1 MDAIILYFIQANL
14 GIMVFYLFYRLILHR
29 DTFFEEKRFTVLLGM
44 LFSALYPLI
53 DLSSFIQ
60 GSKPIVAFTNSLST
74 TLPEILISGKG
85 VNTESLTNQDLLY
98 FLYVGI
104 VGIFMIRIITQA
116 ISVFHLVLKG
126 KKLKLEDQT
135 IIQLPSKSAPF
146 SFFGWIFVNPDEHS
160 SADLIEILQH
170 ERAHVRQFHSFDALC
185 SEIVCALFWI
195 NPFIWLLK
203 NHLRA
208 NLEYLAD
215 KDVIHSGFDLKS
227 YQYHLLRL
235 SFQLAPN
242 KINNGFNVSQL
253 KNRIVMMN
261 KKKTSLVGLCKYAFI
276 LPLFVMI
283 LLTNYACKPKNDKPA
298 KVNTSVKVDTTK
310 TTIKVV
316 NKPMAEEPMAG
327 VEEEN
332 ALSYPDNL
340 KKKLTDEPLVGV
352 EQMPEFPGGETALMK
367 FLSKN
372 VHYPTSASEMGIQGR
387 VIIRFV
393 ISKTGVV
400 SQVEVIR
407 GLNPA
412 CDKEAVRVV
421 KMMPKWIPG
430 KQNGR
435 NVPVYFTLPIKY
447 QLSTK

>member
-14 GIMVFYLFYRLILHR
+14 GIVVFYLFYRLFLHK
-29 DTFFEEKRFTVLLGM
+29 DTFFKEKRFTVLLGIV
-44 LFSALYPLI
+44 FSALYPLI
-53 DLSSFIQ
+53 DLSSIIQ
-60 GSKPIVAFTNSLST
+60 GSKPIASFANSLSIS
-74 TLPEILISGKG
+74 LPEILVSGKG
-85 VNTESLTNQDLLY
+85 IHTESLTNQDLLY
-98 FLYVGI
+98 LLYAVMVVLFL
-104 VGIFMIRIITQA
+104 IRIISQTLT
-116 ISVFHLVLKG
+116 VFQLVING
-126 KKLKLEDQT
+126 KKQVLEDQT
-135 IIQLPSKSAPF
+135 IIRLPAKSAPF
-146 SFFGWIFVNPDEHS
+146 SFFGWIFINPDEHS
-160 SADLIEILQH
+160 SADQIEILHH
-170 ERAHVRQFHSFDALC
+170 ERAHVRQFHSFDVLC

-195 NPFIWLLK
+195 NPFVWLLK
-203 NHLRA
+203 MHLRA

-261 KKKTSLVGLCKYAFI
+261 KKKTSLAGLCKYAFI
-276 LPLFVMI
+276 LPLFAMI
-283 LLTNYACKPKNDKPA
+283 LLTNYACKPKKDKPA
-298 KVNTSVKVDTTK
+298 EVTTSAKVDTTK
-310 TTIKVV
+310 TTIKVL
-316 NKPMAEEPMAG
+316 NKPMTEAPM
-327 VEEEN
+327 E
-332 ALSYPDNL
+332 
-340 KKKLTDEPLVGV
+340 GV
-352 EQMPEFPGGETALMK
+352 EQMPEFPGGEAGLMK

-387 VIIRFV
+387 VILRFV
-393 ISKTGVV
+393 ISKTGDV

-407 GLNPA
+407 GLDPA

-421 KMMPKWIPG
+421 KMMPKWTPG

-435 NVPVYFTLPIKY
+435 NVPVYFTLPIRY

>member
-1 MDAIILYFIQANL
+1 MDAIILYFIKANL

-44 LFSALYPLI
+44 VFSALYPLI

-85 VNTESLTNQDLLY
+85 VHTESLTNQDLLY
-98 FLYVGI
+98 ILYVCI

-116 ISVFHLVLKG
+116 LSVFHLVLKG

-146 SFFGWIFVNPDEHS
+146 SFFGWIFINPAEHS
-160 SADLIEILQH
+160 SRDLIEILQH
-170 ERAHVRQFHSFDALC
+170 ERAHVRQFHSFDVLC
-185 SEIVCALFWI
+185 SEIICALFWI

-203 NHLRA
+203 NSLRA

-253 KNRIVMMN
+253 KNRIIMMN

-283 LLTNYACKPKNDKPA
+283 LLTNYACNPKNDKPA
-298 KVNTSVKVDTTK
+298 EVNTSVKVDTTK

-327 VEEEN
+327 VE
-332 ALSYPDNL
+332 
-340 KKKLTDEPLVGV
+340 
-352 EQMPEFPGGETALMK
+352 QMPEFPGGKAALMK

-387 VIIRFV
+387 VILRFV

-435 NVPVYFTLPIKY
+435 NVPVFFTLPIRY

>member
-14 GIMVFYLFYRLILHR
+14 GILVFYLFYRLLLHK
-29 DTFFEEKRFTVLLGM
+29 DTFFKQKRMT
-44 LFSALYPLI
+44 LFFGIIFSTLYPLI

-60 GSKPIVAFTNSLST
+60 GSKPIVAFTQSLST
-74 TLPEILISGKG
+74 SLPEFLISENGLYK
-85 VNTESLTNQDLLY
+85 ESMTNQDLLFILY
-98 FLYVGI
+98 FVITTL
-104 VGIFMIRIITQA
+104 FLIRIIRQVL
-116 ISVFHLVLKG
+116 SVFQLVLNG
-126 KKLKLEDQT
+126 KKQKLDDQT
-135 IIQLPSKSAPF
+135 IVQLPTKSASF
-146 SFFGWIFVNPDEHS
+146 SFFGWIFINPDEHS
-160 SADLIEILQH
+160 SADLEEILQH
-170 ERAHVRQFHSFDALC
+170 EKAHVRQFHSIDVLC
-185 SEIVCALFWI
+185 TEIVCSFFWI

-215 KDVIHSGFDLKS
+215 NDVLHSGFDLKS

-235 SFQLAPN
+235 SYQQAPN
-242 KINNGFNVSQL
+242 QINNGFNVSQL

-261 KKKTSLVGLCKYAFI
+261 KKKTSLAGLCNYAFI

-283 LLTNYACKPKNDKPA
+283 LLTSYACKPKNDKPA
-298 KVNTSVKVDTTK
+298 EVKTTTKVDTTK

-316 NKPMAEEPMAG
+316 NVPMTEEQLVG

-332 ALSYPDNL
+332 ALSSPDIP
-340 KKKLTDEPLVGV
+340 KKELTDEPLVGV
-352 EQMPEFPGGETALMK
+352 EQMPEFPGGEPALMK

-372 VHYPTSASEMGIQGR
+372 VHYPASASEMGIEGS
-387 VIIRFV
+387 VYLRFV
-393 ISKTGVV
+393 VSKTGIV

-407 GLNPA
+407 GLNTA

-430 KQNGR
+430 RQNGR
-435 NVPVYFTLPIKY
+435 NVPVYFTLPINY
-447 QLSTK
+447 QLKKR